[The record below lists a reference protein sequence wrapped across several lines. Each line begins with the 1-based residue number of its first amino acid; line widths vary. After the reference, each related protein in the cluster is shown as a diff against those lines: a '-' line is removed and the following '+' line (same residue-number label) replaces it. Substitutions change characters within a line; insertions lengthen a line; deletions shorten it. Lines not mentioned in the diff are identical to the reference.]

1 MALLCFLNWLFLL
14 HLVSGIK
21 ETTVDLIESQGYPA
35 EVHFVTTNDGYIL
48 TVHRIPRPGA
58 PVVFYQH
65 GYESSSADVVLGPS
79 NTTLGF
85 LMSDLG
91 FGSPCSGSPK
101 FWNPREWDCD
111 SLSFIFNYQFL
122 NRLSKLGLFQISISK
137 WLPPL

>member
-1 MALLCFLNWLFLL
+1 MALFCLINWILFLL

-21 ETTVDLIESQGYPA
+21 ETTVDLIEAQGYPA

-79 NTTLGF
+79 NITLGA
-85 LMSDLG
+85 
-91 FGSPCSGSPK
+91 GSCASVL
-101 FWNPREWDCD
+101 EA
-111 SLSFIFNYQFL
+111 
-122 NRLSKLGLFQISISK
+122 
-137 WLPPL
+137 